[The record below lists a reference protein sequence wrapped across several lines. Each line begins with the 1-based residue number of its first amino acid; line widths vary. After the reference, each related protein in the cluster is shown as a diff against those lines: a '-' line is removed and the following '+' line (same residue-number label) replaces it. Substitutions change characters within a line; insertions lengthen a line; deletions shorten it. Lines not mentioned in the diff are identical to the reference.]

1 MCVRERVGGR
11 GARTGTRRHVRKKRK
26 KIYIYKLVAFP
37 LNLAFY
43 VPSRKSC
50 VVLENIE
57 SDSLRKNGDIWKI
70 DRCWAMTCAC
80 TLYSCGGP
88 GVWVAFLAA
97 IRLYVVG
104 VPSIVLKTHAI
115 QSVGHPRQLVLVPC
129 TKRLLFVRDAHAPL
143 AEEMGAHIKSLMNST
158 GHLIGY
164 EAWPCLQ
171 PAVSSY
177 DIRCTPQCAE

>member
-1 MCVRERVGGR
+1 MCVRERVGGKNR
-11 GARTGTRRHVRKKRK
+11 NTKACEKKRK
-26 KIYIYKLVAFP
+26 KIYIYKRVASL
-37 LNLAFY
+37 LNLASY

-50 VVLENIE
+50 VVLEDPE
-57 SDSLRKNGDIWKI
+57 SDSPRKKNGDIWRI

-97 IRLYVVG
+97 IRLYVVS
-104 VPSIVLKTHAI
+104 VPSIVLQTHAI
-115 QSVGHPRQLVLVPC
+115 QSVGHPRQLVLLPC

-158 GHLIGY
+158 GHLIGH

-177 DIRCTPQCAE
+177 DIRRTPQCAE